1 MSSLD
6 MSLYSSIKT
15 RFDDHWNRVQVF
27 PGVARVSCIG
37 RDHPH

>member
-15 RFDDHWNRVQVF
+15 RFDDWNRFQVL